1 MAAADTESAPGRCQG
16 GRETPASPA
25 GSAGP
30 LLRARPGWAR
40 ASRQHRADPVAG
52 GVGATLL
59 FTQIIDGGQRS
70 PAAAILV
77 VAFAVVLGA
86 FVGVARWSYAALAGR
101 VDILTQA
108 LDASPDPQ
116 LILAADGRI
125 AYANTAYRELFPL
138 THERPM
144 PAIAAAL
151 ADPDAMPDFE
161 RLRSRAAQGA
171 RAIAALPLCYSRGSA
186 VGWFTISVNPIAG
199 RPGYSFWDIQ
209 DITARHEMEA
219 LIRDERNKLVEFLN
233 DAPVGFY
240 SVDSAGRFL
249 FVNQTLAEWLGS
261 TPAEIVGSDA
271 RLHDFLAVAPPE
283 GALPWDPFGG
293 RDDGGQRGEVAFK
306 SRTGRI
312 AAGLAEPEHGRR
324 AGAELR
330 TRSVVRDLTPEREWE
345 SALRRSRERF
355 QRFFANAPV
364 GIALIDRF
372 RQARRGEPRAGRS
385 VRRAASGADRR
396 RS

>member
-1 MAAADTESAPGRCQG
+1 MAAADTEDARGDVRG
-16 GRETPASPA
+16 DARGRERWAAYRAPPGGA
-25 GSAGP
+25 GHLANAG
-30 LLRARPGWAR
+30 LTL
-40 ASRQHRADPVAG
+40 SVAA
-52 GVGATLL
+52 VGATLF
-59 FTQIIDGGQRS
+59 FTQIIDGNQK
-70 PAAAILV
+70 PAAVFAI
-77 VAFAVVLGA
+77 VAFALGLGA
-86 FVGVARWSYAALAGR
+86 FVWVVRWTYTALAGR

-116 LILAADGRI
+116 LIMAADGRI

-138 THERPM
+138 ARERPM

-171 RAIAALPLCYSRGSA
+171 RAIAALPLRYSRGSA
-186 VGWFTISVNPIAG
+186 IGWFTISVNPIAG

-249 FVNQTLAEWLGS
+249 FVNRTLAEWLGS

-271 RLHDFLAVAPPE
+271 RLHDFLAVAPPVDS
-283 GALPWDPFGG
+283 LPWDPLGG
-293 RDDGGQRGEVAFK
+293 RDDGGQRGEVAFR

-312 AAGLAEPEHGRR
+312 LQAWLSQSTVGSE
-324 AGAELR
+324 AELR

-345 SALRRSRERF
+345 SALRRSRER
-355 QRFFANAPV
+355 
-364 GIALIDRF
+364 
-372 RQARRGEPRAGRS
+372 
-385 VRRAASGADRR
+385 
-396 RS
+396 